1 MTENSK
7 DFEKL
12 FFEKYATEGDVQN
25 CDWFEE
31 FFEKAYGNGW
41 INTDWSNETDSDN
54 FSCGDDYEE
63 LLEFD
68 GELAAYWIRTSC
80 GGLSGPF
87 VDMDEAISA
96 LGYNPKNW
104 PPPLQLPDEL
114 DADWAKK
121 FIDTEEFELESFRS
135 ITDAAAKILST
146 YNCGLDVEGIESLSD
161 QAAESLAGHEGGY
174 LNLAGLKTLSI
185 TQAKTLSRHA
195 SVIISSSVIT
205 DETRKLLAGKEK
217 DGEWSILD

>member
-12 FFEKYATEGDVQN
+12 FFKKYATEGDVRN

-41 INTDWSNETDSDN
+41 INTDWSNETDSGN
-54 FSCGDDYEE
+54 FVCGDDHEE

-68 GELAAYWIRTSC
+68 GDLAAYWVRTSC
-80 GGLSGPF
+80 GGLEGPF
-87 VDMDEAISA
+87 AGMSEAILA
-96 LGYNPKNW
+96 LGYDPKNW

-114 DADWAKK
+114 DDDWAEK
-121 FIDTEEFELESFRS
+121 FIADEEFELNSFRS
-135 ITDAAAKILST
+135 IHDWAADRLST
-146 YNCGLDVEGIESLSD
+146 YRFDLDLSGIERLSD
-161 QAAESLAGHEGGY
+161 HASESLAGHKGGY

-195 SVIISSSVIT
+195 NVIISSSVIT
-205 DETRKLLAGKEK
+205 DETRKLLAGKLK